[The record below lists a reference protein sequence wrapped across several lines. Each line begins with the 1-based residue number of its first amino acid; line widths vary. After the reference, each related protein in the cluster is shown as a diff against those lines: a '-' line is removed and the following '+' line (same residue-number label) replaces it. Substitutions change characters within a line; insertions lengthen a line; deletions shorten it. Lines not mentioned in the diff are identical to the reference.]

1 MFWSDV
7 NIDPKRSFRWLF
19 HLPNIIHPY
28 LVRSVKKPSFS
39 VGNIAH
45 QFVNHTFYYPGRV
58 NWNPVDVT
66 LVDPAGGGDS
76 ANAVGD
82 DTSMTLLKA
91 IYDSGYQDPSKDGA
105 EGMYSSISK
114 FRSTAVLGTPII
126 EQIDG
131 FGRTVEEWTLHN
143 AWCENVDFG
152 SLDYGSEEMISVSMT
167 IRYDWA
173 SLST

>member
-82 DTSMTLLKA
+82 DTSMTLLQA
-91 IYDSGYQDPSKDGA
+91 IYDSGY
-105 EGMYSSISK
+105 
-114 FRSTAVLGTPII
+114 
-126 EQIDG
+126 IDG